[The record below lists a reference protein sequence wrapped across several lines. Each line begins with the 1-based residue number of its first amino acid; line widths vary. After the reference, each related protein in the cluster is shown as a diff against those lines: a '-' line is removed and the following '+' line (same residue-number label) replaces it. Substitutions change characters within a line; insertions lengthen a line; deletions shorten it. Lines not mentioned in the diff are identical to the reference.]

1 MTKKRKR
8 QDDFHKVKLKVGKKK
23 PKVEN
28 ATNVN
33 FRSKRIHLPEQ
44 LNRDDGGPTTH
55 RQLSIKD
62 LLSQLHHYNSTVK
75 QDALQGLREL
85 LASHPYLVEQQAST
99 VLPEV
104 AALFTDKDGG
114 VRVAATRLLRFLA
127 QCIPAEHVAPF
138 FPLLSAHLTCAMTHI
153 APGIQEDA
161 LRVLDVLLEH
171 YPALLSQRHAVLL
184 ANFLELISQ
193 RRMGG
198 AGGGARGGAGGDK
211 GAGKGSYALSISTSR
226 SVTAQQWRLTVL
238 LRLSRFLQAVV
249 EERPTEDRAEGAGF
263 LSVWGGEKAVVTPLE
278 VTWEEQACRTGAVR
292 VFENSGAK
300 PTPHST
306 YRLRPETE
314 PGAGVSE
321 GLCSAETVQGFA
333 ETLVPLLLE
342 VWVEAMGGD
351 RAPSDSGHL
360 LSEEAMALMFQIL
373 TILQLLRR
381 LAPHRDQ
388 QDMLDA
394 WFRNS
399 YLNEFKQHF
408 MKNFP
413 YCQLEIARH
422 KKKTDAK
429 RNRQQ
434 VVGGA
439 AASGNVEPLALNVML
454 CQVMVSLSLRGRG
467 HVTGQDADWLG
478 PIRAFVTDT
487 LSNGGKLGSKQLAA
501 LLEVVWRMIITQQSR
516 LVTEELLQAVY
527 IQYQQRNLGLPV
539 RTLLLRFFSQLYIQE
554 HQNHPHIA
562 RSRMLARWLASVPV
576 QLVQLGSRNPQL
588 SAQLLQTVQS
598 AAAWGNN
605 DVLRNLQAHACN
617 IYDPQEGCIV
627 VLPAELQQHLVQILY
642 FMPAFPADVLACLSH
657 ACNTGR
663 VSASLATALIRTV
676 HLRSPLSG
684 WSSSSHDVPVRDVDY
699 LSFLFSTLTGFSSEG
714 LRELQ
719 QADEEGLLPASALSP
734 LSVFSTPLQQ
744 FTHHWDVVEEVCHC
758 LETLGSRVQCFEIL
772 QNAIIKN
779 LCGLVVLPDCVCAAM
794 LRCVPRLLD
803 VNFLPSDT
811 LLHFLSDCS
820 LSMLSLL
827 LQLEQSARKR
837 DAVWEACFAALST
850 VPRLLRLLLQSLRV
864 CDLCEEELPLLAQ
877 LLSLLLQH
885 TQLRNHMAANNALLQ
900 TIIQDLTRFYG
911 SETRE
916 QWLTDLLYCYS
927 VTLSGHRANMA
938 VRDIY

>member
-429 RNRQQ
+429 RQQ

-699 LSFLFSTLTGFSSEG
+699 LSFLFSTLTGTHPPPPPPPPHPPHTHT
-714 LRELQ
+714 
-719 QADEEGLLPASALSP
+719 QAYIAGGLLAAISMTTVNL
-734 LSVFSTPLQQ
+734 TPCVRIILGFQLYNLTWGGGGGG
-744 FTHHWDVVEEVCHC
+744 FLLFIVV
-758 LETLGSRVQCFEIL
+758 
-772 QNAIIKN
+772 
-779 LCGLVVLPDCVCAAM
+779 CVGGGA
-794 LRCVPRLLD
+794 
-803 VNFLPSDT
+803 
-811 LLHFLSDCS
+811 H
-820 LSMLSLL
+820 
-827 LQLEQSARKR
+827 R

-900 TIIQDLTRFYG
+900 TIIQDLTVAH
-911 SETRE
+911 TRTRLAWFIITTPTFS
-916 QWLTDLLYCYS
+916 QS
-927 VTLSGHRANMA
+927 R
-938 VRDIY
+938 